1 MATYK
6 IDEVAKQCG
15 LTKRTIRYY
24 EEIGLLPSP
33 QRSEGNMRLYTQED
47 VDLLKKIVSAKEVLG
62 FSLQELQRYISTAEM
77 LKGQREEYRE
87 RTNNLLPAERRAML
101 EDMEGTLN
109 DQLEL
114 MEGKINSIRMLQTE
128 LEELRVRVRERK
140 VLLDKE
146 LGSDPS

>member
-1 MATYK
+1 MLTYK

-62 FSLQELQRYISTAEM
+62 FSLQELQRYISAAEI

-87 RTNNLLPAERRAML
+87 RTDNLLPAERREML
-101 EDMEGTLN
+101 EDMEAALN
-109 DQLEL
+109 EQLEL

-140 VLLDKE
+140 ILLDKE
-146 LGSDPS
+146 LGSAPS